1 MKISSL
7 PSFLRTACVLC
18 AFALTL
24 GSTASADTVRRWAY
38 TVTKPAGSL
47 GEGGLQ
53 LKTDGAGGVAAIY
66 DINNGDGTY
75 RRRLLWLN
83 ERGQVLAHLEL
94 GNNSELGEAFPKRV
108 FVAQDYKVIDAAG
121 TLADALRIVSRDGRS
136 ELFTGQL
143 DNGSFGQNPTFY
155 TSRPFDSDGFF
166 SFEFIANPKDPNS
179 ALLQIARY
187 SVR

>member
-1 MKISSL
+1 M
-7 PSFLRTACVLC
+7 
-18 AFALTL
+18 
-24 GSTASADTVRRWAY
+24 
-38 TVTKPAGSL
+38 
-47 GEGGLQ
+47 
-53 LKTDGAGGVAAIY
+53 
-66 DINNGDGTY
+66 
-75 RRRLLWLN
+75 WLN

-143 DNGSFGQNPTFY
+143 DNPGPFGQNATFIG

-179 ALLQIARY
+179 ALLQIVRY